1 MSHNTFG
8 DIDTR
13 PHREVYYPDPLDYS
27 HPLDAEEE
35 GFDEFTHSQT
45 DDPSQIFGER
55 EPEDEYKYDKE
66 LGRVASSA
74 NGEADEE
81 DDALKG
87 NEDPDEEI

>member
-27 HPLDAEEE
+27 HPLDTDEEE
-35 GFDEFTHSQT
+35 GIDEFTHSQT
-45 DDPSQIFGER
+45 DDPSEIFGER

-74 NGEADEE
+74 NSEDAPEGDEE
-81 DDALKG
+81 
-87 NEDPDEEI
+87 PDEAA